1 MTTMRAIEIDLAEQR
16 FGFLGQAGQLRDA
29 LVAALT
35 ENGGVPAVAADAGLV
50 IALYPL
56 LPSPRPVPDL
66 LDALRREG
74 DRLAAGNGRI
84 VMVLSALA
92 GLPMRRHTHY
102 SAEMAKA
109 WAGMRTLA
117 MSLAPNV
124 LVNAVG
130 AGFIDEATTPLA
142 GDPLMPGHAGL
153 SRPGRL
159 ADLVN
164 AVLFLADPANTYT
177 TGQLLNVDGGWTVGY
192 GRNF

>member
-1 MTTMRAIEIDLAEQR
+1 MREIEIDLAGQP
-16 FGFLGQAGQLRDA
+16 FGFIGETGELRDA
-29 LVAALT
+29 LVVALT
-35 ENGGVPAVAADAGLV
+35 ESGGVPAPAEEASLV
-50 IALYPL
+50 IALHPL
-56 LPSPRPVPDL
+56 VPSDRPVPDL
-66 LDALRREG
+66 LDAVRREG
-74 DRLAAGNGRI
+74 DRLAAENGRI
-84 VMVLSALA
+84 IMVLSALA
-92 GLPMRRHTHY
+92 SLPMRRHARY

-117 MSLAPNV
+117 MNLAPNL

-130 AGFIDEATTPLA
+130 AGCIEEAATPLA

-153 SRPGRL
+153 PRPGRL

>member
-1 MTTMRAIEIDLAEQR
+1 MMREIEIDLAGQR
-16 FGFLGQAGQLRDA
+16 FGFLGEAGQWREA
-29 LVAALT
+29 LAAALA
-35 ENGGVPAVAADAGLV
+35 ENGGVSAEMGDAGLL

-56 LPSPRPVPDL
+56 RPSNWPVPDL
-66 LDALRREG
+66 LDVLRREG
-74 DRLAAGNGRI
+74 ERMAAGQGRI
-84 VMVLSALA
+84 IMVLSAA
-92 GLPMRRHTHY
+92 ASLPMRRHSGY

-117 MSLAPNV
+117 MGLAPNV

-130 AGFIDEATTPLA
+130 AGFIADEPTVLA

-153 SRPGRL
+153 MRPGRL
-159 ADLVN
+159 ADIVN

>member
-1 MTTMRAIEIDLAEQR
+1 MHEIEIDLAGQR
-16 FGFLGQAGQLRDA
+16 FGFIGETGKVRDA
-29 LVAALT
+29 LATALT
-35 ENGGVPAVAADAGLV
+35 DNGGVPAGAGEAGLV
-50 IALYPL
+50 IAIYPL
-56 LPSPRPVPDL
+56 QPDDRQVPDL

-74 DRLAAGNGRI
+74 DRLASGNGRI
-84 VMVLSALA
+84 LILLSALA
-92 GLPMRRHTHY
+92 SVPMRRHARY
-102 SAEMAKA
+102 SAEMARA

-130 AGFIDEATTPLA
+130 VGFVEDAARPLA

-159 ADLVN
+159 AEIVN
-164 AVLFLADPANTYT
+164 SVLFLADPANTYT

>member
-1 MTTMRAIEIDLAEQR
+1 MRAIEIDLAGQR
-16 FGFLGQAGQLRDA
+16 FGFLGEDGQLRDA
-29 LVAALT
+29 LAAALT
-35 ENGGVPAVAADAGLV
+35 ENGGVPAAAGEAGVV
-50 IALYPL
+50 IALYPPQ
-56 LPSPRPVPDL
+56 PSEEPVPDL
-66 LDALRREG
+66 LAALRREG

-84 VMVLSALA
+84 VMVLSAVA
-92 GLPMRRHTHY
+92 SVPMRRHSRY

-124 LVNAVG
+124 PVNAVG
-130 AGFIDEATTPLA
+130 AGLIEEAATPLA

-159 ADLVN
+159 ADIVN

>member
-1 MTTMRAIEIDLAEQR
+1 MNTMQAIEIDLAGQR
-16 FGFLGQAGQLRDA
+16 FGFLGEAGQMRDA
-29 LVAALT
+29 LAAVLT
-35 ENGGVPAVAADAGLV
+35 QNGGVPAPAGEAGLL

-56 LPSPRPVPDL
+56 LPSDRPVPDL
-66 LDALRREG
+66 LDALRLEG
-74 DRLAAGNGRI
+74 DRLATGNGRI
-84 VMVLSALA
+84 IMVLSALA
-92 GLPMRRHTHY
+92 SVPMRRHGRY
-102 SAEMAKA
+102 SAEMART

-117 MSLAPNV
+117 MSLAPDV

-130 AGFIDEATTPLA
+130 AGFIEAATTRLA

-153 SRPGRL
+153 PQPGRL

>member
-1 MTTMRAIEIDLAEQR
+1 MRAIDIDLAGQR
-16 FGFLGQAGQLRDA
+16 FGFLGEAGQLRDA
-29 LVAALT
+29 LATALT

-56 LPSPRPVPDL
+56 LPSDRPVTDL
-66 LDALRREG
+66 LDALRQEG
-74 DRLAAGNGRI
+74 SRLAAGNGRI
-84 VMVLSALA
+84 IMVLSALA
-92 GLPMRRHTHY
+92 SVPMRRHGRY

-117 MSLAPNV
+117 MSLAPTV

-130 AGFIDEATTPLA
+130 PGFIEEAAPLA

-153 SRPGRL
+153 PRPGRL
-159 ADLVN
+159 ADVVN